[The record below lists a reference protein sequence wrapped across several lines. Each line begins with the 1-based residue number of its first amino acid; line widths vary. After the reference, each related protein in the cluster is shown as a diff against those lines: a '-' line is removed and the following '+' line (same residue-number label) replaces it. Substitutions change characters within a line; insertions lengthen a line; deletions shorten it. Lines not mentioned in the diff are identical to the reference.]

1 MERTQYEFKKF
12 QFQPGGIGNQ
22 IVEFQ
27 FFLAMGAIILATW
40 IFWIYLIGV
49 GVYGDQMSIVPVRV
63 KKDDFVEKQKQV
75 QQHEHAEANPP
86 DFLKNAL
93 QRRNSFDSV
102 T

>member
-12 QFQPGGIGNQ
+12 QFQSRGIGNQ

-27 FFLAMGAIILATW
+27 FFLAMGTIVLATGTFG
-40 IFWIYLIGV
+40 IELVRV

-63 KKDDFVEKQKQV
+63 KKNDVVEKQKQV

-86 DFLKNAL
+86 DFLKNAF
-93 QRRNSFDSV
+93 QR
-102 T
+102 

>member
-12 QFQPGGIGNQ
+12 QFQPRGIGNQ
-22 IVEFQ
+22 IVKLQ
-27 FFLAMGAIILATW
+27 FFLAVGAIILATG
-40 IFWIYLIGV
+40 IFGIKLVRV
-49 GVYGDQMSIVPVRV
+49 GMNRDQMSIVPVGV
-63 KKDDFVEKQKQV
+63 KKYDVVEKQKQV

-93 QRRNSFDSV
+93 QSRNSFDSV